1 MWIETVGTSTAQ
13 HRSAAGVIL
22 DIAFRSHRN
31 KYYPLNS
38 MLLKSVVF
46 IVVKDNIAMKNTTTS
61 TLLITLF
68 ALNIF
73 SCQNRETLEV
83 TATAY
88 NSVEA
93 QTKKGDPT
101 TAAWGDKLEP
111 GMKVIAVSRDLLHEH
126 GLDRHTKVKI
136 KGLPGTY
143 RVLDK
148 MNKRWKKRIDIY
160 MGTDIQKAREWG
172 KQQVEISWMAGS

>member
-1 MWIETVGTSTAQ
+1 
-13 HRSAAGVIL
+13 
-22 DIAFRSHRN
+22 
-31 KYYPLNS
+31 
-38 MLLKSVVF
+38 
-46 IVVKDNIAMKNTTTS
+46 MKTHTTTY
-61 TLLITLF
+61 LLSLLF
-68 ALNIF
+68 ILTIF
-73 SCQNRETLEV
+73 SCQSRETLEV

-93 QTKKGDPT
+93 QTKKGTPDI
-101 TAAWGDKLEP
+101 AAWGDKLKP
-111 GMKVIAVSRDLLHEH
+111 GMKAIAVSRDLLNEY
-126 GLDRHTKVKI
+126 GLDHNSKVKI

-172 KQQVEISWMAGS
+172 KQQVEISWIAEN